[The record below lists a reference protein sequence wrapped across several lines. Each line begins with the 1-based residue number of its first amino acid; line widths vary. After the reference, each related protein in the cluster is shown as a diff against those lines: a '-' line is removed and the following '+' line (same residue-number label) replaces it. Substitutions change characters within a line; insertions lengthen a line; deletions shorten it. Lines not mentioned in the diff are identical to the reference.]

1 MCVFFPK
8 PNTTFNNNFMP
19 HQPVMEE
26 KIMTK
31 KEMIHAL
38 SKKTGMSLKEAETA
52 FTAVVD
58 LITEEI
64 VEKEEAAVSGLGTFM
79 IRSRSSRKGRNFQT
93 GTSVQIPSSKS
104 VGFRAG
110 KNLKEAVNK

>member
-1 MCVFFPK
+1 
-8 PNTTFNNNFMP
+8 
-19 HQPVMEE
+19 
-26 KIMTK
+26 MTK

-38 SKKTGMSLKEAETA
+38 SKKTGVSLKEAETA

-64 VEKEEAAVSGLGTFM
+64 ASNGEAAVSGLGTFT
-79 IRSRSSRKGRNFQT
+79 IRSRSTRKGRNFQT
-93 GTSVQIPSSKS
+93 GESVQIPSSKS

-110 KNLKEAVNK
+110 KTLKEMINR